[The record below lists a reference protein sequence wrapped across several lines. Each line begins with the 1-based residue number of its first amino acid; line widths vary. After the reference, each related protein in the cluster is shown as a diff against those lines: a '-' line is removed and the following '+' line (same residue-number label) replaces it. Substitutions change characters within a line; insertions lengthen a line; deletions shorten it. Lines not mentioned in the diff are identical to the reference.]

1 MKKRNKILIILL
13 SIIFL
18 IFMEGLRLHYTIKAV
33 RVSKKIMV
41 QNTYNLNLQKDISR
55 EKIKLTE
62 KMDLNTIKKY
72 AKEEMGMEVSESIN
86 HVKIKKNVSK

>member
-1 MKKRNKILIILL
+1 
-13 SIIFL
+13 
-18 IFMEGLRLHYTIKAV
+18 MEGLRLHYTIEAV

-41 QNTYNLNLQKDISR
+41 QNSYNQSLQKDISR
-55 EKIKLTE
+55 GKIKLVE

-72 AKEEMGMEVSESIN
+72 AEEEMGMEVSKSIN